1 MTRSIWLTTL
11 LAGLWLAGSG
21 SAQAASVRFNVVD
34 ADGKVV
40 ANAVL
45 SVLVKGVRT
54 QAAGAAGQPAQM
66 AQMAQI
72 AQMAQKDRQFE
83 PQLLVIQTGTAV
95 RFPNFDTVRHH
106 VYSFSP
112 LQRFELKLSA
122 ATPVTPV
129 LFDKAGVAV
138 LGCNIHDRMQAAIV
152 VVDTPHFA
160 VTDAGGAAT
169 LALPAGE
176 HRLMVWH
183 APMADTGAQFERPL
197 SVGAAAEQRLS
208 VALPKSPGPP

>member
-1 MTRSIWLTTL
+1 MAQSASLCLT
-11 LAGLWLAGSG
+11 AV
-21 SAQAASVRFNVVD
+21 AQAANVRFNVVD
-34 ADGKVV
+34 ADGRGV

-45 SVLVKGVRT
+45 SVLLKGVHS
-54 QAAGAAGQPAQM
+54 QATVAAT
-66 AQMAQI
+66 
-72 AQMAQKDRQFE
+72 AQMAQKDRQFQ

-112 LQRFELKLSA
+112 AQRFELKLYA
-122 ATPVTPV
+122 ATPVAPLV
-129 LFDKAGVAV
+129 FDKPGVAL

-160 VTDAGGAAT
+160 VTDASGVAT
-169 LALPAGE
+169 LELPAGE

-183 APMADTGAQFERPL
+183 APMADTGAPLERPL

-208 VALPKSPGPP
+208 VALPKGPASP

>member
-1 MTRSIWLTTL
+1 MAQSASLCLT
-11 LAGLWLAGSG
+11 AV
-21 SAQAASVRFNVVD
+21 AQAANVRFNVVD
-34 ADGKVV
+34 ADGRGV

-45 SVLVKGVRT
+45 SVLLKGVHSQST
-54 QAAGAAGQPAQM
+54 VTAAT
-66 AQMAQI
+66 
-72 AQMAQKDRQFE
+72 AQMAQKDRQFQ

-112 LQRFELKLSA
+112 AQRFELKLYA
-122 ATPVTPV
+122 ATPVAPLV
-129 LFDKAGVAV
+129 FDKPGVAL

-160 VTDAGGAAT
+160 VTDASGVAT
-169 LALPAGE
+169 LELPAGE

-183 APMADTGAQFERPL
+183 APMADTGAPLERPL

-208 VALPKSPGPP
+208 VALPKGPVSP

>member
-1 MTRSIWLTTL
+1 MAQSASLCLTAL
-11 LAGLWLAGSG
+11 
-21 SAQAASVRFNVVD
+21 AQAANVRFNVVD
-34 ADGKVV
+34 AVGRGV

-45 SVLVKGVRT
+45 SVLLKGVHS
-54 QAAGAAGQPAQM
+54 QATAAAT
-66 AQMAQI
+66 
-72 AQMAQKDRQFE
+72 AQMAQKERQFQ

-112 LQRFELKLSA
+112 AQRFELKLYA
-122 ATPVTPV
+122 ATPVAPLV
-129 LFDKAGVAV
+129 FDKPGVAL

-160 VTDAGGAAT
+160 VTDTGGVAT
-169 LALPAGE
+169 LELPAGE

-183 APMADTGAQFERPL
+183 APMADTGAPLERPL

-208 VALPKSPGPP
+208 VALPKGPVSP

>member
-1 MTRSIWLTTL
+1 MAQSASLCLTAL
-11 LAGLWLAGSG
+11 
-21 SAQAASVRFNVVD
+21 AQAANVRFNVVD
-34 ADGKVV
+34 ADGRGV

-45 SVLVKGVRT
+45 SVLLKGVHS
-54 QAAGAAGQPAQM
+54 QATAGAT

-72 AQMAQKDRQFE
+72 AQKDRQFQ

-112 LQRFELKLSA
+112 AQRFELKLYA
-122 ATPVTPV
+122 ATPVAPLV
-129 LFDKAGVAV
+129 FDKPGVAL

-160 VTDAGGAAT
+160 VTDASGAAH
-169 LALPAGE
+169 LELPAGE

-183 APMADTGAQFERPL
+183 APMADTGAPLERPL

-208 VALPKSPGPP
+208 VALPKGPASP

>member
-1 MTRSIWLTTL
+1 MAQSASLCLTAL
-11 LAGLWLAGSG
+11 
-21 SAQAASVRFNVVD
+21 AQAANVRFNVVD
-34 ADGKVV
+34 ADGRGV

-45 SVLVKGVRT
+45 SVLLKGVHS
-54 QAAGAAGQPAQM
+54 QATAGAT
-66 AQMAQI
+66 
-72 AQMAQKDRQFE
+72 AQMAQKDRQFQ

-112 LQRFELKLSA
+112 AQRFELKLYA
-122 ATPVTPV
+122 ATPVAPLV
-129 LFDKAGVAV
+129 FDKPGVAL

-160 VTDAGGAAT
+160 VTDTGGAAT
-169 LALPAGE
+169 LELPAGE

-183 APMADTGAQFERPL
+183 APMADNGAPLERPL

-208 VALPKSPGPP
+208 VALPKGPVSP

>member
-54 QAAGAAGQPAQM
+54 QVAGVAGQP
-66 AQMAQI
+66 

-95 RFPNFDTVRHH
+95 RFPNFDAVRHH

-112 LQRFELKLSA
+112 AQRFELKLYA
-122 ATPVTPV
+122 ATPVAPLV
-129 LFDKAGVAV
+129 FDKPGVAL
-138 LGCNIHDRMQAAIV
+138 LG
-152 VVDTPHFA
+152 
-160 VTDAGGAAT
+160 
-169 LALPAGE
+169 
-176 HRLMVWH
+176 
-183 APMADTGAQFERPL
+183 
-197 SVGAAAEQRLS
+197 
-208 VALPKSPGPP
+208 